1 MSKRGNQSVR
11 TRRAQ
16 HRARQQRQRRLY
28 YGVAATGAIIIIGLF
43 ALIRQLNAPS
53 IEEVVMP
60 ESVEPP
66 ANADGKAW
74 GPLNAPVTIVE
85 YGDFQ

>member
-1 MSKRGNQSVR
+1 MSKKGSQSIR

-28 YGVAATGAIIIIGLF
+28 YGLAAVGALVIVGLF
-43 ALIRQLNAPS
+43 ASIRQLNAPT
-53 IEEVVMP
+53 IEEVIMP

-74 GPLNAPVTIVE
+74 GPLDAPVTIVE